1 MANPDIAAAGREAFD
16 QGKWQEAYEA
26 LSKVTGELEPDDLE
40 LLAAAAY
47 LVGDEA
53 EAVAAWS
60 RAYRRFDEEGDALRA
75 ARCGFWLSLVLLL
88 AGEGAQ
94 GAGWLERVR
103 RGLRDH
109 PDSVEA
115 GLSRVIAGIMAM
127 GSDAEQA
134 DAALSQALALG
145 ERHDDPDLLAF
156 ALLGRGQLLVQA
168 GRIAEGVPLLDEA
181 MVTVM
186 GGQVSPVGA
195 GIVYCAVILTCQ
207 RILDLERSR
216 EWTEALHAWCEDQ
229 PDLVAF
235 RGACLVH
242 RSEILQLHGE
252 WPEAIS
258 EVERACRWYEE
269 RAQRPSGRAF
279 YQRAELMRLAGDY
292 REAEEMYRA
301 AGEHGFEPQ
310 PGLSLLRLA
319 EGDVASAAA
328 AIRRVVAEAGRPSR
342 RESGVAR
349 SAVLG
354 PYVEI
359 MLACND
365 LDAARSG
372 AEELERLAT
381 GSEVPLLTATACES
395 MGAVLLAE
403 GDPGAALAS
412 LRTAWTAWQRLEAAF
427 ESARVQAMIGRACRL
442 LGDTDTAA
450 GHIQAARRVFQ
461 RLGARPALDELEPT
475 AETRVTGALAR
486 LSEREREVLALV
498 AAGKTNKQIAAAL
511 FISEHTVARHVSNV
525 LRKLD
530 ASSRTAAA
538 ALALKLGLETDGQ
551 S

>member
-1 MANPDIAAAGREAFD
+1 
-16 QGKWQEAYEA
+16 
-26 LSKVTGELEPDDLE
+26 
-40 LLAAAAY
+40 
-47 LVGDEA
+47 
-53 EAVAAWS
+53 
-60 RAYRRFDEEGDALRA
+60 EGDVLRA

-103 RGLRDH
+103 RGLKGH
-109 PDSVEA
+109 ADSVEA

-127 GSDAEQA
+127 GRDAGQA

-145 ERHDDPDLLAF
+145 EQHDDADLLAF
-156 ALLGRGQLLVQA
+156 ALLGRGQLLVQT
-168 GRIAEGVPLLDEA
+168 GHVAEGVPLLDEA

-186 GGQVSPVGA
+186 GGRVSPVGA

-216 EWTEALHAWCEDQ
+216 EWTEALHTWCEDQ

-242 RSEILQLHGE
+242 RSEILQLRGE
-252 WPEAIS
+252 WSDAIS
-258 EVERACRWYEE
+258 EAERACRWYEDRE
-269 RAQRPSGRAF
+269 QRPSGRAF
-279 YQRAELMRLAGDY
+279 YQRAELLRLAGDY

-319 EGDVASAAA
+319 EGDAASA
-328 AIRRVVAEAGRPSR
+328 AIRRVVAEAGKPSR
-342 RESGVAR
+342 PGSGVAR

-381 GSEVPLLTATACES
+381 GSEVPLLTAIACES

-403 GDPGAALAS
+403 GNPGAALAS
-412 LRTAWTAWQRLEAAF
+412 LRTSWTAWQRLEAAF

-450 GHIQAARRVFQ
+450 GHLQAARRVFE
-461 RLGARPALDELEPT
+461 RLGATPALDDLEPT
-475 AETRVTGALAR
+475 AETHASGALAR
-486 LSEREREVLALV
+486 LSKREREVLALV
-498 AAGKTNKQIAAAL
+498 AVGKTNKQIAAAL

-530 ASSRTAAA
+530 TSSRTAAA
-538 ALALKLGLETDGQ
+538 ALALKLGLEPAGQ